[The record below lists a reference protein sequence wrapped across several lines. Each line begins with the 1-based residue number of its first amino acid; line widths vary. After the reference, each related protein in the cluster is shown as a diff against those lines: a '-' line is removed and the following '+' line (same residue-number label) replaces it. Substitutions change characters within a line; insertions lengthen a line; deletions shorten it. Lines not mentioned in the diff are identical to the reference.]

1 MTTMF
6 EYEQD
11 AGGFMESIRR
21 LGNSLLEL
29 LRTRAELFA
38 VELQE
43 EKLRAIRLLVWV
55 AAAIALGVAGLLVAL
70 GGLALFLW
78 ELAGYWGLAGVAAGA
93 LGLAAIIL
101 WIIHRRIT
109 HGPAPFAGTV
119 AEFRKDAECLRQ
131 RK

>member
-6 EYEQD
+6 ESEQD
-11 AGGFMESIRR
+11 SGGFMESIRR

-29 LRTRAELFA
+29 FRTRAELFV

-43 EKLRAIRLLVWV
+43 EKLRAIRLLVWASV
-55 AAAIALGVAGLLVAL
+55 ALTLGVAGLLVAI
-70 GGLALFLW
+70 GGLALLLW
-78 ELAGYWGLAGVAAGA
+78 GLAGYWGIFGLAAGA